1 MEAIYWLCFVN
12 FSHVLAAYANFLW
25 ETEEEDEDEAEADVA
40 EELRVMNTN
49 LREGT
54 VASATA

>member
-1 MEAIYWLCFVN
+1 MN
-12 FSHVLAAYANFLW
+12 FSHVQAAYANFLW